1 MRINKKKKSGITSLR
16 IDPKFIQAI
25 WRFAPKW
32 PAVRAIK
39 AIKPRPIYAPCMH
52 TEFKNESLPKYLLYF
67 SKQ

>member
-1 MRINKKKKSGITSLR
+1 MRINKKKKSRITSLR

-39 AIKPRPIYAPCMH
+39 TIKAIKPKPIYVSLN
-52 TEFKNESLPKYLLYF
+52 KSLPT
-67 SKQ
+67 